1 MIEQIYS
8 QSPDMS
14 ISQLFNQSIGQF
26 VSELI
31 NHIEKNSV
39 NQAIHQFVSHEARDF
54 WLLVL
59 LTLNECVDLK
69 TN

>member
-8 QSPDMS
+8 QSPNMS
-14 ISQLFNQSIGQF
+14 VSQSFNKSVSQFFSDSI
-26 VSELI
+26 
-31 NHIEKNSV
+31 NRIEKNSV

-54 WLLVL
+54 RLLVL